1 MDIGYPTL
9 EPPKPPPRATKKEA
23 RALLF
28 ELHNTQL
35 RETGVGTLLS
45 GPMQAEARKAL
56 EAQIKKAGKQP
67 AAPAGA
73 GGAGAKRKRGTPHQ
87 GAPKLGPFE
96 PTD

>member
-1 MDIGYPTL
+1 MDIPYPTL

-45 GPMQAEARKAL
+45 GPMIAEARKAP
-56 EAQIKKAGKQP
+56 EAQIKKTGKPP
-67 AAPAGA
+67 AAPAVA
-73 GGAGAKRKRGTPHQ
+73 AGAGAKRKRGTRPPRRTQ
-87 GAPKLGPFE
+87 TGPV
-96 PTD
+96 